1 MSFPH
6 DGFLRCVQ
14 GSMRCVEGSLGV
26 YRGSF
31 AGVYRALWIAPH
43 GDVSPAIRGT
53 WSHPLSFCAANPTDD
68 ISQKLA
74 LQPYCMADSELSR
87 HLKIFTLD
95 CLPFSISDCS
105 TLMRCWSRSR
115 CVYAFLCMC
124 ERVCAYI
131 YMRVCVSDCST
142 LMRCWSRWCYVY
154 SCEREGVHMYACVC
168 LWLQPCRRAPAH
180 GHAVCTHKRES
191 VHIFSHVCE
200 RVWLQHRDAFL
211 SMVMLCA
218 CVFIVCMY
226 VSR

>member
-6 DGFLRCVQ
+6 DGLLRCVQ
-14 GSMRCVEGSLGV
+14 GSMRCVQGSLDV
-26 YRGSF
+26 YRGPF

-105 TLMRCWSRSR
+105 TLMRCWSR
-115 CVYAFLCMC
+115 
-124 ERVCAYI
+124 
-131 YMRVCVSDCST
+131 
-142 LMRCWSRWCYVY
+142 WCYVY

-180 GHAVCTHKRES
+180 GHAVCIYKRES
-191 VHIFSHVCE
+191 VHIFAHVCE